1 MRIEVERD
9 FMEGGGVRSR
19 HLERGGLGYTLWNSG
34 RVNGFG
40 SMNKN
45 TPRAAG
51 ALNVTAEG
59 GFRSLDWSLSEV
71 YFKFKDLI
79 EQQRIIHFLNLVS
92 APRKSRSWHTKYTCV
107 AWRLGLPVFHIGRN
121 DG

>member
-40 SMNKN
+40 STNKN

-59 GFRSLDWSLSEV
+59 GFRRGGMAVKAETPVYMPLAHLQGNERRSCPVPADSE
-71 YFKFKDLI
+71 
-79 EQQRIIHFLNLVS
+79 RTRRWIHGLHRRHRNH
-92 APRKSRSWHTKYTCV
+92 RKILKE
-107 AWRLGLPVFHIGRN
+107 
-121 DG
+121 